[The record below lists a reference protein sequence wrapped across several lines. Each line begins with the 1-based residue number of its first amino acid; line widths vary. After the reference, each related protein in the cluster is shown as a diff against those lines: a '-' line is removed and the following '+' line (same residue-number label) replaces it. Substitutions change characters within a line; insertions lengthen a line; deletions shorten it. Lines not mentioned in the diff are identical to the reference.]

1 MIGARNQE
9 AADVLQKQFAD
20 RKAKKEYVAIVS
32 GYLAQETALIDLPI
46 GRNPTAPSTFRVD
59 AGGKSAQTTYEVM
72 KQNDTVTMVRLKPKT
87 GRTHQLR
94 VHMAYLNVPIVG
106 DRVYGGLQADR
117 LYLHAKSL
125 EVTLPGSERKIFK
138 AEMPTEFDAY
148 MGV

>member
-1 MIGARNQE
+1 
-9 AADVLQKQFAD
+9 
-20 RKAKKEYVAIVS
+20 
-32 GYLAQETALIDLPI
+32 
-46 GRNPTAPSTFRVD
+46 
-59 AGGKSAQTTYEVM
+59 
-72 KQNDTVTMVRLKPKT
+72 
-87 GRTHQLR
+87 
-94 VHMAYLNVPIVG
+94 MAYLNVPIVG